1 MLLGLDALTGFQT
14 LVGMSVRPFWGVAAT
29 AWTEVR
35 PVRATA
41 KVLSHLKDM
50 LSECGGVMSEGM
62 VRGIRNPSKGGG
74 CQLI

>member
-1 MLLGLDALTGFQT
+1 MWLGLDALTGFQT

-50 LSECGGVMSEGM
+50 MSECGG
-62 VRGIRNPSKGGG
+62 
-74 CQLI
+74 